1 MICVLPIAN
10 IHTSDSLHCK
20 ELISVLCPFERV
32 ELVSGEYS
40 NKSTAE
46 LHRRYQAQYG
56 NIVRLSGMPG
66 AKDNVYLFDPDD
78 IEKVSPHYVN

>member
-1 MICVLPIAN
+1 
-10 IHTSDSLHCK
+10 
-20 ELISVLCPFERV
+20 V